1 MIKKILL
8 LGTICISLLQAKEVT
23 STPPP
28 SFRVEL
34 HPLTMYFLH
43 RAQIS
48 AELPVAP
55 QVSAT
60 VDLAFG
66 PALGI
71 IYTDS
76 TASPDSEN
84 SAWYNAGRLGARY
97 YFKPGL
103 KGTFVALHGA
113 YVHINP
119 EAISPLAW
127 EMNSSDTTLTLTS
140 ISGYA
145 SFGAGIGF
153 VREWSMGNRG
163 RFHLG
168 MELTYDHPLA
178 IQRQA
183 YIREDMNTEDQ
194 FFNIL
199 LGPLFSTVNS
209 AFLPY
214 QSFGLATWI
223 GFGF

>member
-8 LGTICISLLQAKEVT
+8 LGTICISLLQANEMNKT
-23 STPPP
+23 QPP
-28 SFRVEL
+28 SFRLEMN
-34 HPLTMYFLH
+34 PLSIAILKRIQLSAEKPVTP
-43 RAQIS
+43 QIS
-48 AELPVAP
+48 ATA
-55 QVSAT
+55 
-60 VDLAFG
+60 DFAFG
-66 PALGI
+66 PALGLI
-71 IYTDS
+71 HTDS
-76 TASPDSEN
+76 TARPDNEN

-97 YFKPGL
+97 YFKPEF
-103 KGTFVALHGA
+103 KGAFVALHGA

-127 EMNSSDTTLTLTS
+127 EINSSDTNLTLTS

-168 MELTYDHPLA
+168 MELTYDHPFA

-183 YIREDMNTEDQ
+183 FIRDDLNTEDQ

-199 LGPLFSTVNS
+199 FGPLFSTVNS

-214 QSFGLATWI
+214 QSMGFASWI